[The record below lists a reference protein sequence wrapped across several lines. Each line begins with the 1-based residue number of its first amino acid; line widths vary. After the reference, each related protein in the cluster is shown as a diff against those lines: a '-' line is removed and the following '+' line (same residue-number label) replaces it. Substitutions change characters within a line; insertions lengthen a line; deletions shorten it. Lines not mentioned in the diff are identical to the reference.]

1 MIQSFWLVKL
11 NIHLTASIYYKMA
24 LRKKN
29 NSEVKDFSNED
40 ILEFLVENPNFI
52 NENVDLFN
60 EMFSFNKNKGNLIS
74 FEDIRI
80 KSLINENTLLKE
92 RIQEI
97 INNAKSNEII
107 QRKLQKFSN
116 ELICKKD
123 INELL
128 NFITIFINKEFS
140 SFEIEIGLLNIKG
153 FEKLDEKFTRFS
165 SDLINDI
172 YIKKQP
178 VLLNK
183 KIISKYSLVKYEK
196 ESRSVVLCP
205 LGIDFPFGIIFIN
218 YNSSMIEKNHQFD
231 LLSSLAQTV
240 SFSLNQFINKK

>member
-1 MIQSFWLVKL
+1 
-11 NIHLTASIYYKMA
+11 MA

-29 NSEVKDFSNED
+29 NPEVKDLSNED
-40 ILEFLVENPNFI
+40 VLEFLVENPNFI

-60 EMFSFNKNKGNLIS
+60 EMFSVNKNKENVIS

-80 KSLINENTLLKE
+80 KSLINENTFLKE

-97 INNAKSNEII
+97 LNNAKSNEVI
-107 QRKLQKFSN
+107 QIKLQRFSN
-116 ELICKKD
+116 ELISKKD

-128 NFITIFINKEFS
+128 NFITTFINKEFS
-140 SFEIEIGLLNIKG
+140 SFEIEIGLLDIKG
-153 FEKLDEKFTRFS
+153 FDKLNKKFTGFS
-165 SDLINDI
+165 PDLINDI
-172 YIKKQP
+172 FIKKQP

-183 KIISKYSLVKYEK
+183 KIIGKYSLVKYEK
-196 ESRSVVLCP
+196 EKCSVVLCP

-218 YNSSMIEKNHQFD
+218 YNSSMIERNHQFD

>member
-1 MIQSFWLVKL
+1 
-11 NIHLTASIYYKMA
+11 MA

-40 ILEFLVENPNFI
+40 VLDFLVENPNFI

-60 EMFSFNKNKGNLIS
+60 EMFSLNKNKGNLIS

-80 KSLINENTLLKE
+80 KSLIKENTLLKE

-107 QRKLQKFSN
+107 QSKLQKFSN
-116 ELICKKD
+116 ELISKKD

-128 NFITIFINKEFS
+128 NFITIFINKEFL
-140 SFEIEIGLLNIKG
+140 SFEIEIGLLNMKG
-153 FEKLDEKFTRFS
+153 FEKLDKKFTRFS

-172 YIKKQP
+172 FLKKQP

-183 KIISKYSLVKYEK
+183 KIIGKYSLVQYEK

-205 LGIDFPFGIIFIN
+205 LGTDFPFGIIFIN

-240 SFSLNQFINKK
+240 SFSLNQFIIKK